1 MKFYTKTHQ
10 FYCGADLHTK
20 TIYLCIIDNEGNIL
34 MHKNIAAKPKPF
46 LRAIE
51 PYRED
56 LVVGVE
62 CMFSWYWLA
71 NLCIEHN
78 INFILGHALY
88 MKCIHGGKSKSDK
101 KDSEK
106 IARLIRGGTF
116 PQAYLYPPE
125 LRPVRDLLRR
135 RRMLVRYRSELL
147 AHIKITH
154 HQYNA
159 DCFERNINKK
169 GNRQALAELFND
181 PAIRKNVEMDIQAAD
196 HLHEQIVELENY
208 VVRHAKAFDPRTYY
222 RLQTVPGIGKV
233 LALTIL
239 YEIGDINRF
248 PDVQHFCSYS
258 RLVKCPKESAGQLYG
273 YGGQKMGNAHLKWAF
288 SEAMALLMRESKQA
302 KDYVAKLETKHGK
315 SKAMSILAHKLGRA
329 IYTIIKRKDAFDM
342 KYFFKD

>member
-1 MKFYTKTHQ
+1 MHR
-10 FYCGADLHTK
+10 
-20 TIYLCIIDNEGNIL
+20 NIS
-34 MHKNIAAKPKPF
+34 AKPKPF

-71 NLCIEHN
+71 NLCIAHN
-78 INFILGHALY
+78 IEFILGHALY

-101 KDSEK
+101 IDSEK
-106 IARLIRGGTF
+106 IARLIRGGNF
-116 PQAYLYPPE
+116 PQAYVYPPE
-125 LRPVRDLLRR
+125 LRPIRDLLRR

-159 DCFERNINKK
+159 SFFEKNINKK
-169 GNRQALAELFND
+169 GNRQGLAELFDN
-181 PAIRKNVEMDIQAAD
+181 PATRKNIEVDIEAAD
-196 HLHEQIVELENY
+196 HLHGQIVQLENY
-208 VVRHAKAFDPRTYY
+208 VVKHAKAFDPRTYF
-222 RLQTVPGIGKV
+222 RLQTVPGIGQI

-239 YEIGDINRF
+239 YEIGAIERF
-248 PDVQHFCSYS
+248 PDVQHFCSYA

-288 SEAMALLMRESKQA
+288 SEATALLMRESQQA
-302 KDYVAKLETKHGK
+302 KDYVARLEKHHGK
-315 SKAMSILAHKLGRA
+315 GKAMSILAHKLGRA
-329 IYTIIKRKDAFDM
+329 VYTIIKRKDAFDVN
-342 KYFFKD
+342 YFFSH